1 MLFQYLKKHDLLN
14 KMIYRPIS
22 ILPCV
27 SKIFE
32 KLLIDQLRMYF
43 NNDIFSQYLSGYRS
57 GYGCQ
62 DVLLHFISLCKEA
75 LDDGDVGLAL
85 LTDLSKAFECLQSK
99 IPICKLRAYGLSVD
113 ACELLKNYFCER
125 KQRVKLGNKNS

>member
-1 MLFQYLKKHDLLN
+1 MN
-14 KMIYRPIS
+14 YRPIS
-22 ILPCV
+22 ILPCM

-32 KLLIDQLRMYF
+32 KLLIDQLGMYF
-43 NNDIFSQYLSGYRS
+43 NDVFSQYLSGYRS

-85 LTDLSKAFECLQSK
+85 LTDLSKAYDCLPYK
-99 IPICKLRAYGLSVD
+99 LLICKLRAD
-113 ACELLKNYFCER
+113 ACKLLKSYFCER
-125 KQRVKLGNKNS
+125 KQRVKLGNKNSEWLKKSHKVR